1 MLLRSILAGLAV
13 SGLICA
19 GPALAR
25 PPAGEGAGGIFAK
38 APRPKPKRKKP
49 PSNPPAEAAVASTM
63 FPGLA
68 PGLYVRTSTGVSL
81 GTVSQVVTASDGS
94 IQRVVVSGTNGTTY
108 HLLPNHLSVE
118 GGVVTTTQTD
128 VGG

>member
-38 APRPKPKRKKP
+38 APRPKPRPKKP
-49 PSNPPAEAAVASTM
+49 KNVEPATAVASHM

-68 PGLYVRTSTGVSL
+68 PGLYVRTSTGASL
-81 GTVSQVVTASDGS
+81 GTVRQVVTASDGS
-94 IQRVVVSGTNGTTY
+94 IQHLVVSGTNGATY
-108 HLLPNHLSVE
+108 HLLPNHISVE
-118 GGVVTTTQTD
+118 GGIVTTTQTD